1 MEIDITAISQWCT
14 ALVAI
19 IVFLK
24 YVSAPI
30 KILLEN
36 NKTAMEGLQNAI
48 NKLNSDLK
56 DNDYKWAESQAH
68 RNRLQNTQDKHEE
81 RIGVAED
88 KLISHD
94 EQLKTLWKEKVDK
107 R

>member
-1 MEIDITAISQWCT
+1 MIDLTAISQWCI
-14 ALVAI
+14 AI
-19 IVFLK
+19 TGILVFLK

-30 KILLEN
+30 KALLEN

-48 NKLNSDLK
+48 NKLSSDLK

-81 RIGVAED
+81 RIG
-88 KLISHD
+88 
-94 EQLKTLWKEKVDK
+94 
-107 R
+107 

>member
-1 MEIDITAISQWCT
+1 MIDLTTIVQWCTSITAI
-14 ALVAI
+14 LI
-19 IVFLK
+19 FLK
-24 YVSAPI
+24 YISAPI
-30 KILLEN
+30 KTLLEN
-36 NKTAMEGLQNAI
+36 NRIAMDGLQKAI

-56 DNDYKWAESQAH
+56 DNDYKWADSQAH

-81 RIGVAED
+81 RIGVVED

>member
-1 MEIDITAISQWCT
+1 
-14 ALVAI
+14 
-19 IVFLK
+19 
-24 YVSAPI
+24 
-30 KILLEN
+30 
-36 NKTAMEGLQNAI
+36 
-48 NKLNSDLK
+48 DLK

-81 RIGVAED
+81 RIGIAED

>member
-1 MEIDITAISQWCT
+1 M
-14 ALVAI
+14 
-19 IVFLK
+19 
-24 YVSAPI
+24 
-30 KILLEN
+30 N
-36 NKTAMEGLQNAI
+36 GLQNAI

-56 DNDYKWAESQAH
+56 DNDYKWANSQAH
-68 RNRLQNTQDKHEE
+68 RDRLQAGQDKHEE
-81 RIGVAED
+81 RIGVVED

>member
-1 MEIDITAISQWCT
+1 M
-14 ALVAI
+14 
-19 IVFLK
+19 FLK
-24 YVSAPI
+24 YISAPI
-30 KILLEN
+30 KTLLEN
-36 NKTAMEGLQNAI
+36 NRVAMNGLQNAI

-56 DNDYKWAESQAH
+56 DNDYKWANSQAH
-68 RNRLQNTQDKHEE
+68 RDRLQAGQDKHEE

-88 KLISHD
+88 KLISHE

>member
-1 MEIDITAISQWCT
+1 MIDLTAISQWCI
-14 ALVAI
+14 AI
-19 IVFLK
+19 TGILVFLK

-30 KILLEN
+30 KALLEN
-36 NKTAMEGLQNAI
+36 NKIAMEGLKNAI
-48 NKLNSDLK
+48 NKLNIDLK
-56 DNDYKWAESQAH
+56 DNDYKWADSQAH

-81 RIGVAED
+81 RIGVVED